1 LGRRDSEKVKHER
14 PMTAIEQSSLP
25 RVEHDAR
32 DAAYLQSHPRL
43 QSALLAYKEGLLG
56 YKEALQ
62 KFDECL
68 NGDESQPPNG
78 QSLRLLSLSEVCQEL
93 GEERVVV
100 DQRLRSGEI
109 PALKL
114 GDALKV
120 RQADLKEYMKYMK
133 RQPHLRLVG
142 EEDSFR
148 ER

>member
-1 LGRRDSEKVKHER
+1 
-14 PMTAIEQSSLP
+14 MTAIEQSSLQ
-25 RVEHDAR
+25 RVEHAR
-32 DAAYLQSHPRL
+32 DTAAYLQSHPRL
-43 QSALLAYKEGLLG
+43 QSVLLGFKEALLE

-62 KFDECL
+62 KFEEGL
-68 NGDESQPPNG
+68 NGDESQPSKG
-78 QSLRLLSLSEVCQEL
+78 QSLRLLSPSEVCQEL

-100 DQRLRSGEI
+100 YQRLSSGEI
-109 PALKL
+109 PSLKL

-120 RQADLKEYMKYMK
+120 RQADLKEYMKYMN

>member
-1 LGRRDSEKVKHER
+1 VKHWR
-14 PMTAIEQSSLP
+14 PITAIEQSSLQP
-25 RVEHDAR
+25 VEHDAR

-43 QSALLAYKEGLLG
+43 QSALVGYKEALLE

-62 KFDECL
+62 KFEEAL
-68 NGDESQPPNG
+68 NGDELQPLKD
-78 QSLRLLSLSEVCQEL
+78 QSLRLLSPSEVCQEL
-93 GEERVVV
+93 GEERTVVE
-100 DQRLRSGEI
+100 QRLRSGEI

-114 GDALKV
+114 GDALRV
-120 RQADLKEYMKYMK
+120 RQADLKEYMKYMN

>member
-1 LGRRDSEKVKHER
+1 
-14 PMTAIEQSSLP
+14 MTAIEQSSLQ
-25 RVEHDAR
+25 RVEHAQDA
-32 DAAYLQSHPRL
+32 AAYLHSHPRL
-43 QSALLAYKEGLLG
+43 QSALLGYKEALLE

-62 KFDECL
+62 KFEEAL
-68 NGDESQPPNG
+68 NGDDLQPPKR
-78 QSLRLLSLSEVCQEL
+78 QTLRLLSPAEICQEL

-100 DQRLRSGEI
+100 YQRLTSGEI
-109 PALKL
+109 PSLKL

-120 RQADLKEYMKYMK
+120 RQADLQEYMKYMN

>member
-1 LGRRDSEKVKHER
+1 MK
-14 PMTAIEQSSLP
+14 
-25 RVEHDAR
+25 
-32 DAAYLQSHPRL
+32 LQSHPRL
-43 QSALLAYKEGLLG
+43 QSALLEYKEALLE

-62 KFDECL
+62 KFEEGL
-68 NGDESQPPNG
+68 NRDESQPPKG
-78 QSLRLLSLSEVCQEL
+78 KSLRLLSPSEVCQEL

-100 DQRLRSGEI
+100 YQRLISGEI

-120 RQADLKEYMKYMK
+120 RQADLQEYMKHMN
-133 RQPHLRLVG
+133 RQPHLRLLG